1 MNMVYNYEY
10 SNGCPCGERFTGN
23 CAHYL
28 CNWLIKNGKIAKH
41 PAGCSYYCDEGRP
54 VRANDVK
61 NVIYPSMG
69 LRKLDYEPDG
79 NCFIFCRNK
88 QGERHVYYGTKDYA
102 EAGTLS
108 GEDMEAIEYEF
119 YA

>member
-1 MNMVYNYEY
+1 MFYEHGY

-28 CNWLIKNGKIAKH
+28 CNWLIKNGKIPKR
-41 PAGCSYYCDEGRP
+41 PPGCSYYCDEGRP

-61 NVIYPSMG
+61 NVIFPSMG
-69 LRKLDYEPDG
+69 LKKLNYEPDG
-79 NCFIFCRNK
+79 NCFIFCRNEK
-88 QGERHVYYGTKDYA
+88 GERHVYYGTKDYA
-102 EAGTLS
+102 EAGTLC
-108 GEDMEAIEYEF
+108 GEDMEANEYEF